1 MGTINDRGE
10 FRRQMLSVIAGAL
23 ISMATTTGIATFQ
36 WYTATAERHRM
47 EQAES
52 LSQFGAA
59 VGSLASLQGGIYH
72 QAERLALL
80 SARANRLAVAS
91 ESGDKQVASAYED
104 YVKLAWDVAF
114 EEAHLYEEVG
124 KSTAAVSLAYYKL
137 AFAFKGI
144 DSLGFFPYP
153 EKNAGTYILGA
164 SPNPGELRKYAAAND
179 TQARSLL
186 AKYDWLGQWANR
198 WNSNLAALKERG
210 KMQ

>member
-36 WYTATAERHRM
+36 WYTAKAEQHRM

-91 ESGDKQVASAYED
+91 ESGDKQVVSAYED

-137 AFAFKGI
+137 AFAFKGLTRSVSSRI
-144 DSLGFFPYP
+144 PRKTRARISSAPPQTRASFGNTRRRTTPRRGLCSRTTIGWASGQT
-153 EKNAGTYILGA
+153 AGTAI
-164 SPNPGELRKYAAAND
+164 SPP
-179 TQARSLL
+179 
-186 AKYDWLGQWANR
+186 
-198 WNSNLAALKERG
+198 
-210 KMQ
+210 